1 MRKHALT
8 ALAFCTV
15 LSAGLARADEEAANL
30 AVEAPEFV
38 APDAARPP
46 TVPLPMSF
54 RTIGELDWHTDYS
67 DAYRQARSEKK
78 MLFLLFRNEQE
89 PRIAD
94 IYEHDILAH
103 TDLHEP
109 LADVVRVVLPLDAQ
123 RPFRLPE
130 RPGLTLLS
138 HESFR
143 YMYGRQGIAM
153 IDLTNP
159 DSDLNGMVVSCHPF
173 HPGKHYTVR
182 GTKIVL
188 GLPAGTVTQRA
199 LIYAVRLHPAAP
211 VSTVDGRCHGYLCQQ
226 AREGSR
232 LMAQYGSVGHH
243 DWGTRYGQVAANTGR
258 SASEVAAMS
267 GNPSLVDAAIELVD
281 QWYWSPSHWS
291 IMSAPAHIF
300 GYDMVRGP
308 YGGWYGT
315 GIFAN

>member
-1 MRKHALT
+1 MRKHTLT
-8 ALAFCTV
+8 ALAFCTL
-15 LSAGLARADEEAANL
+15 LSAGLARADEDATDL
-30 AVEAPEFV
+30 AVDAPELL
-38 APDAARPP
+38 APDVSRPP
-46 TVPLPMSF
+46 TVPLPVSY
-54 RTIGELDWHTDYS
+54 RRIGEHDWHVDYS
-67 DAYRQARSEKK
+67 DAYRQARAERK
-78 MLFLLFRNEQE
+78 MLLLLFRNDHE
-89 PRIAD
+89 PRLAD
-94 IYEHDILAH
+94 IYEREVLSHA
-103 TDLHEP
+103 DLHDA
-109 LADVVRVVLPLDAQ
+109 LGDIVRVVLPLDAP
-123 RPFRLPE
+123 RPFRPPE

-138 HESFR
+138 HEAFR
-143 YMYGRQGIAM
+143 YMYNRQGIAM
-153 IDLTNP
+153 IDLTDP
-159 DSDLNGMVVSCHPF
+159 DSELYGMLVSAHPF
-173 HPGKHYTVR
+173 SPGKHYTVR

-211 VSTVDGRCHGYLCQQ
+211 ISTTDGHCHGYLCKQ

-232 LMAQYGSVGHH
+232 LMAVYGSVGHH

-291 IMSAPAHIF
+291 IMSTPARIF

-308 YGGWYGT
+308 GGGWYGT